1 MRRNNLTIPEYGLEY
16 GMKQNQV
23 IILVVMGLIL
33 VALVAFTAST
43 GTRGP
48 TNADLGIKDPNH
60 FHDGVER
67 YLDSQMPAGQH
78 L

>member
-1 MRRNNLTIPEYGLEY
+1 MS
-16 GMKQNQV
+16 
-23 IILVVMGLIL
+23 LVLAG
-33 VALVAFTAST
+33 LVAFVMAT
-43 GTRGP
+43 GTYGA

-67 YLDSQMPAGQH
+67 YLDGQMPAGQH